1 MTRQG
6 REVST
11 RSAGNNGDRGGS
23 SRRSRRG
30 VAAVG
35 QLNRLRARL
44 RSVWMGALE
53 RPWLWLTLWLVIG
66 TWALL
71 PRTQL
76 SFDPTELEVGAVAE
90 RDYLVPVDLRTEDF
104 AATEARR
111 QLVRDGVLQV
121 WDYDSAAAGA
131 LDARLEALFIEG
143 RRLQAKG
150 EAPPEGDAVELATRL
165 SAATHL
171 DVTPEVAEVLRD
183 WQFADLL
190 EQRLRELAAAALERG
205 IVDDKDRLLQQR
217 RDGVTRR
224 DLVTG
229 EEVLHLDVFDH
240 LGLPE
245 DVQELL
251 AQEARRWSQFTRRQ
265 RIALT
270 DFLLGNLSAN
280 LRHDAELT
288 RARQEKA
295 MAAVQPVMVS
305 ARRGQILVRKGDRID
320 AHAVLLLSQLTPDA
334 RPADRLLRAL
344 GTGLGLLLAALVLWL
359 GLRRERVAD
368 QSRER
373 VFGEAL
379 TFLLLSVLG
388 TRVALLVAAA
398 LGQAVEAT
406 PFDSVASYT
415 YAVPFAALAILAVL
429 LLGRPAALLLSLL
442 YSLLGALLVEAD
454 AQWWMVY
461 AMAGS
466 LAAIFHL
473 DKQDFKQR
481 MVLVRVGGVVGL
493 CNLVLVLILTSVRAG
508 LDADPVRL
516 GFDLLCALLGGLL
529 VAAVVSFAVPVL
541 ETAFGIT
548 TDIKLVELANTNLP
562 LLRRLAFEA
571 PGTFQHSLMV
581 ANLAKEGCDV
591 IGADSVLAYTG
602 ALYHDVGK
610 IYRPEYF
617 IENQRA
623 GRNRHDKLLP
633 SMSALILINHVKEG
647 LALARENNLP
657 QPVCDAITQHHGTR
671 LIHFFYNRAMEAS
684 RDGEAVPEDDFRYP
698 GPKPRDRVMAVLMLA
713 DGVEA
718 ASRTLQEPSA
728 PKIRTLVR
736 KIVDDC
742 LREGQLDECEIT
754 LADLRKVADA
764 FQRVLET
771 IYHRRIDYPG
781 FDFNARDTAAE
792 AADNL
797 ESTKESLELRTSS

>member
-1 MTRQG
+1 
-6 REVST
+6 
-11 RSAGNNGDRGGS
+11 
-23 SRRSRRG
+23 
-30 VAAVG
+30 
-35 QLNRLRARL
+35 
-44 RSVWMGALE
+44 MGALE
-53 RPWLWLTLWLVIG
+53 RPWLWLTLWLVLG

-71 PRTQL
+71 PRTHL
-76 SFDPTELEVGAVAE
+76 SFDPSELEIGAVAE
-90 RDYLVPVDLRTEDF
+90 RDYLVPVDLRAEDF

-111 QLVRDGVLQV
+111 QQVRDGVLQV

-131 LDARLEALFIEG
+131 LDTRLEALFVEG
-143 RRLQAKG
+143 RRLQAGG

-171 DVTPEVAEVLRD
+171 EVMPEAAVVLRD

-190 EQRLRELAAAALERG
+190 EQRLRELAATVLARG
-205 IVDDKDRLLQQR
+205 VVDDKARLLQQR

-240 LGLPE
+240 LGPE
-245 DVQELL
+245 DLEELL

-265 RIALT
+265 RTALT
-270 DFLLGNLSAN
+270 DLLRGNLSAN

-295 MAAVQPVMVS
+295 MAGVQPVMVS

-320 AHAVLLLSQLTPDA
+320 THAVLLLSQLTPDA

-373 VFGEAL
+373 IFGQAL
-379 TFLLLSVLG
+379 IFLLLGVLG
-388 TRVALLVAAA
+388 TRVSLLVATA
-398 LGQAVEAT
+398 LGQAVEAA

-415 YAVPFAALAILAVL
+415 YAVPFAALAVLAVL

-541 ETAFGIT
+541 ETSFGIT

-581 ANLAKEGCDV
+581 ANLAKEGCDA
-591 IGADSVLAYTG
+591 IRADSVLAYTG
-602 ALYHDVGK
+602 ALYHDIGK
-610 IYRPEYF
+610 IFRPEYF
-617 IENQRA
+617 VENQRA

-647 LALARENNLP
+647 LALAREHNLP

-671 LIHFFYNRAMEAS
+671 LIHFFYGRAMEAA
-684 RDGEAVPEDDFRYP
+684 RGGETVPEDDFRYP

-771 IYHRRIDYPG
+771 IYHRRIEYPG
-781 FDFNARDTAAE
+781 FDFNAHDPAADAVEKQHSVPAADAAE
-792 AADNL
+792 
-797 ESTKESLELRTSS
+797 K